1 MKIDFKHTSTRVI
14 SENYP
19 YGFNLKTQ
27 KTDWIEFHPKHGFR
41 HLSQTINPK
50 TGRANNPKKSTY
62 YQVALLGINED
73 QHCKFWACG
82 FNGQDQMKISYK
94 HLFENFNF
102 YTPREMEYLYIT
114 AFDNLAIY
122 KRYFVLYRGA
132 DSKNVQS
139 ILQNSFVK
147 LAKGINSKGSLN
159 LWGEILDSIDFE
171 ALNNAKKP
179 NYNPFTIKQVSI

>member
-1 MKIDFKHTSTRVI
+1 MKLDFKHTSTRVI

-19 YGFNLKTQ
+19 YGFNLRTV
-27 KTDWIEFHPKHGFR
+27 KTDWIEFNPKHGFR

-62 YQVALLGINED
+62 YSVALLCINQD

-82 FNGQDQMKISYK
+82 FNGENEMKTSYK
-94 HLFENFNF
+94 HLSENFNL
-102 YTPREMEYLYIT
+102 YTPSQMEYLYIT
-114 AFDNLAIY
+114 ALNFLSVHKQALVIY
-122 KRYFVLYRGA
+122 GGA

-147 LAKGINSKGSLN
+147 LAQCINSKGSLN
-159 LWGEILDSIDFE
+159 LWGEILDLIDFE
-171 ALNNAKKP
+171 ALNNTRKP